1 MSKVKTVNYTA
12 EQTAELVAAYSAA
25 DSDET
30 RAAVVE
36 SFAEAFSKKPASIRA
51 KLVREKVY
59 VKPENTGKRNGV
71 KKADL
76 LEEIAEFT
84 GTPAEILDSLNKA
97 TMFSLNRIVETFR
110 DMQRNA
116 EELSEEL
123 QGNPAE

>member
-1 MSKVKTVNYTA
+1 MNKTKTVNYTA
-12 EQTAELVAAYSAA
+12 EQAAELVAAYTGAENDA
-25 DSDET
+25 G

-36 SFAEAFSKKPASIRA
+36 SFAESFSKKPASIRA

-59 VKPENTGKRNGV
+59 IKPTPSGKRDGV

-84 GTPAEILDSLNKA
+84 GTPADVLDSLNKA
-97 TMFSLNRIVETFR
+97 TMFSLNRICETFR

-123 QGNPAE
+123 QGNPVE